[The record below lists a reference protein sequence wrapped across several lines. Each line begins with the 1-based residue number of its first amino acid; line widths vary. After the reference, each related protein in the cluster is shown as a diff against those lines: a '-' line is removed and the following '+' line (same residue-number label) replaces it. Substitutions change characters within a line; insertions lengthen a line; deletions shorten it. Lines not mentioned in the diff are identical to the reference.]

1 MRKNPLSR
9 TSRRARLIAGFAVAA
24 LLIGSNAASANP
36 VTANVTSVALTFHTV
51 TPVRVLDTR
60 AGIGAPKAALKP
72 DQALVVG
79 IGGIPEGAKAVA
91 VNVTAV
97 NGTAGSFLTLY
108 AKGAAQPV
116 TSTVNWVGR
125 AAIANGAVVALSA
138 DHAFTVRNHPGT
150 VDVVVDLVGYYA
162 PGPAGETGPV
172 GPAGPAG
179 PAGAIGPVGPA
190 GADGAAGPAG
200 ADGLPG
206 PAGAKG
212 DTGATGPAGAKGDD
226 GATGPAGAKGDKGDT
241 GAPGLKGD
249 KGDTGPAGAKGDKGD
264 TGPAGPA
271 GESDAPAYVQATST
285 DPQTVAG
292 GADVQ
297 FDSTPAANGM
307 SAIGKNIIVESAG
320 TYQATFLVRGTAAAG
335 QTFALWVNGTPS
347 DFKFEATAAGTT
359 VINGTALLSL
369 TAGDIVNLHNQS
381 EGAFALT
388 GDNGVTNASIVMV
401 RVGIPLP

>member
-1 MRKNPLSR
+1 MRKSPLSR
-9 TSRRARLIAGFAVAA
+9 TSRRARLIAGFAVTA

-36 VTANVTSVALTFHTV
+36 VTANVGSVALTFHTV

-79 IGGIPEGAKAVA
+79 IGGIPEGATAVA
-91 VNVTAV
+91 VNLTAV

-116 TSTVNWVGR
+116 TSTVNWTGR
-125 AAIANGAVVALSA
+125 AAIANGAIVALSA
-138 DHAFTVRNHPGT
+138 DHAITIRNHPGT

-162 PGPAGETGPV
+162 PGPAGET

-200 ADGLPG
+200 LPG
-206 PAGAKG
+206 PPGSNGSNGANG
-212 DTGATGPAGAKGDD
+212 DTGATGPAGAKGDKGD
-226 GATGPAGAKGDKGDT
+226 AGPAGAKGDKGD
-241 GAPGLKGD
+241 PG
-249 KGDTGPAGAKGDKGD
+249 TAGAKGD

-271 GESDAPAYVQATST
+271 GASDAPAYLQATNTGS
-285 DPQTVAG
+285 QTVGAG
-292 GADVQ
+292 GNVQ
-297 FDSTPAANGM
+297 FDSTPAANGIG
-307 SAIGKNIIVESAG
+307 AIGANIFIESAG
-320 TYQATFLVRGTAAAG
+320 TYEVTFLLRGTAVDG
-335 QTFALWVNGTPS
+335 QTFTVSVNGDAS

-359 VINGTALLSL
+359 VITGTALLSL
-369 TAGDIVNLHNQS
+369 TAGDVVKLNNQS
-381 EGAFALT
+381 AAAFVLT
-388 GDNGVTNASIVMV
+388 GDDGVTNASIVLV